1 MSLCRHFGFFRK
13 GLAYLK
19 AGPSPEAHPFRAQ
32 TIIPM
37 KRIVPFTFFLLLSL
51 GYGQAQSFSYH
62 VLTVKG
68 LVTSKNLGR
77 IFQTGD
83 LVPATD
89 ELTFKGP
96 DDMVGLVRS
105 DGKRYILKN
114 KDGKKNAGVPFQ
126 EALMLGKTR
135 IEWKNFTLKT
145 MSDLREYFTDDPYIF
160 LDSIAKIRIDRK
172 TFPQNSAQFFYFR
185 FLWKGPKGEEDVDK
199 KLEYR
204 GDTLIL
210 RQASIFKVDNR
221 PIQQKDVRDYT
232 LNYFN
237 KGEIDRIG
245 SFKVIFPDQEKL
257 KLEVGLLVEKM
268 KENGYKPL
276 HMQGATEAYIRQ
288 FYGSID
294 RINLIYWLRKH
305 FGVPE
310 K

>member
-1 MSLCRHFGFFRK
+1 MKRFLSVAVLLCLCQALCR
-13 GLAYLK
+13 
-19 AGPSPEAHPFRAQ
+19 AQ
-32 TIIPM
+32 PYT
-37 KRIVPFTFFLLLSL
+37 
-51 GYGQAQSFSYH
+51 YH

-68 LVTSKNLGR
+68 TVISKNLGR
-77 IFQTGD
+77 VFQNGD
-83 LVPATD
+83 VVPVSD
-89 ELTFKGP
+89 ELTFKGA

-126 EALMLGKTR
+126 EAVMLGKTR
-135 IEWKNFTLKT
+135 IEWKNLTLKT

-210 RQASIFKVDNR
+210 RQTSIFKVDNR

-245 SFKVIFPDQEKL
+245 SFKVIFPDQDKL
-257 KLEVGLLVEKM
+257 KLEVGLLVSKM
-268 KENGYKPL
+268 KENGYKPV
-276 HMQGATEAYIRQ
+276 HIQGATEAYIRQ

-305 FGVPE
+305 FGIPE